1 LKRFP
6 IRIPLVL
13 AACLLAGGVGGA
25 LSGRRAG
32 HDQAMDRSKMLPGT
46 GIRCKPGPWGELTY
60 TPFSIAA
67 PDDMV
72 PVRTLEA
79 LGTHWFFAGYTTDSF
94 INLLQSTSLTPD
106 QQHQLLGPD
115 TFTVRSDGIELT
127 PSPDMVFSLP
137 HDALEKFYPILAQS
151 PENDQELNF
160 IPKDEVNGWFS
171 VNHVSPQAM
180 EMFRNLSCQRG
191 EYLMFSGVAAVLS
204 RLQSYDDKAHFTKA
218 LTQQRTLLLR
228 LHLTPQTDVD
238 ALAKYW
244 GIGCFHTD
252 ARTMLK
258 SLAAIPQGT
267 WMSIMMVLP
276 DLPSAELYDY
286 PSITDNPLNG
296 PAVNRDCAWTSL
308 NFFNEK
314 PDPSFGTM
322 DGVQKEISANY
333 VPVTDSPRYGDLI
346 LFAKP
351 DRYLVHAA
359 IYIADDICFTK
370 NGSTLMH
377 PWMLS
382 TIDEVTKH
390 FAFEVDPNQKLTIRY
405 FRKKQFL

>member
-1 LKRFP
+1 MKRISIP
-6 IRIPLVL
+6 IVVIL
-13 AACLLAGGVGGA
+13 AAFLAAGAVGG
-25 LSGRRAG
+25 LVSGRHAG
-32 HDQAMDRSKMLPGT
+32 YEQAMDRSKMLPG
-46 GIRCKPGPWGELTY
+46 GAIRCKPGPWGELSY

-67 PDDMV
+67 PDDLL
-72 PVRTLEA
+72 PVRSMEA
-79 LGTHWFFAGYTTDSF
+79 TGTRWFFSGYTTDSF
-94 INLLQSTSLTPD
+94 VTLLQSTSLTPD

-127 PSPDMVFSLP
+127 PSPDMVFALP
-137 HDALEKFYPILAQS
+137 RDAREKFYQILAQS
-151 PENDQELNF
+151 AENDQQLNYV
-160 IPKDEVNGWFS
+160 PKAEVDGWFS
-171 VNHVSPQAM
+171 ANGVSPEAKT
-180 EMFRNLSCQRG
+180 MFRSLCCERG

-204 RLQSYDDKAHFTKA
+204 RLPTYDEKAHFTKA

-228 LHLTPQTDVD
+228 LHLTPQSDVD

-244 GIGCFHTD
+244 GVGCSHTD

-258 SLAAIPQGT
+258 SLSTIPQGT

-296 PAVNRDCAWTSL
+296 PPVNRDCAWTSL
-308 NFFNEK
+308 NFFNEV

-322 DGVQKEISANY
+322 SGVLRELSANY
-333 VPVTDSPRYGDLI
+333 KEVTGQPRYGDLI
-346 LFAKP
+346 LFARP
-351 DRYLVHAA
+351 DHYLVHAA

-382 TIDEVTKH
+382 TIDDVTKH
-390 FAFEVDPNQKLTIRY
+390 FAFEIDPDQKLTIRY
-405 FRKKQFL
+405 FRKKEFL